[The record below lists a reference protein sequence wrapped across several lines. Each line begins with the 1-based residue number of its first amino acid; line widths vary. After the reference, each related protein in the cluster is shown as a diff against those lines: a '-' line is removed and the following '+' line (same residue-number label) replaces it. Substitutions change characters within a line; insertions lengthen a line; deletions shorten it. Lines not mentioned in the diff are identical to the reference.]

1 MTVELHSAEATV
13 PPAQGARHL
22 HSLAYAQLKGRIISN
37 RYPGGTHILEEQLAA
52 DLGISRTPLKEALV
66 NLQAEGLVRMIPRR
80 GVLVVPLT
88 ADDIIEIY
96 SVLEVLED
104 LAVRLIGQREDNR
117 ADIKAL
123 WQRFRGTT
131 PVATTEAPEAAG
143 RSAHKKFQALIGR
156 HPPARTALSQAEA
169 NALAQQLI
177 APFLPQWVDSPRIEL
192 EGDQIRLSARVP
204 ANRIPQVKEL
214 GQVAGLLPD
223 TPEVS
228 VKGQL
233 VPSAAG
239 GTALAV
245 DQVTAA
251 HIPVPR
257 RLLAAVVRSL
267 KKRGDRN
274 PPDHQRPADAGAG
287 FRHSAGEALRHRN
300 RETGW

>member
-1 MTVELHSAEATV
+1 MILLLGCAKRIV
-13 PPAQGARHL
+13 
-22 HSLAYAQLKGRIISN
+22 SLVLLVA
-37 RYPGGTHILEEQLAA
+37 LAA
-52 DLGISRTPLKEALV
+52 A
-66 NLQAEGLVRMIPRR
+66 AWYYR
-80 GVLVVPLT
+80 G
-88 ADDIIEIY
+88 
-96 SVLEVLED
+96 
-104 LAVRLIGQREDNR
+104 
-117 ADIKAL
+117 DIKAL

-267 KKRGDRN
+267 KKRGDPN
-274 PPDHQRPADAGAG
+274 PPDQLGLPLMHSVTSAYVRNDSLILLSEGA
-287 FRHSAGEALRHRN
+287 S
-300 RETGW
+300 TGGPR